1 MFECSPTFSQLIIA
15 FYLVFSLSFFSL
27 ATMQFPKTVTQTI
40 HFRRQPGIM
49 VRCIPHLLER
59 YTLDVANVD
68 ALDPSKDM
76 WNRLT
81 KKTFR
86 IAFKCHGISEIL
98 TSSRRNQRDT
108 SEKDKIVPTRIQS
121 LMNLIEDLI
130 VIDKIKNNVKSLT
143 KSLKKMLKHIKHCW
157 T

>member
-1 MFECSPTFSQLIIA
+1 M
-15 FYLVFSLSFFSL
+15 LSHIQSINYRFLSRFFSIFL
-27 ATMQFPKTVTQTI
+27 QFSYNAVPQDVTQTI

-108 SEKDKIVPTRIQS
+108 SEKDEIEPTRIQS